1 MGAQI
6 KVSEDGRNMIFF
18 KFTFCLLPL
27 HIPATAVHCDK
38 YFDLFF
44 EKNVHLGEGNK
55 TNNFKIENLSRKTV
69 WNLLF
74 AVIFGV
80 KNDGCKGQLSS
91 EWIHEVI
98 ASPKMQTENYK
109 NFCPTKQTRIV
120 ALFWWFFGECR
131 HFFWLWSFFV

>member
-1 MGAQI
+1 MEEI
-6 KVSEDGRNMIFF
+6 WFFF

-98 ASPKMQTENYK
+98 ASPKMPSINLED
-109 NFCPTKQTRIV
+109 FCFKSLLQGKAEI
-120 ALFWWFFGECR
+120 LQIFGWHYFGR
-131 HFFWLWSFFV
+131 NDHLIIFILSLTDL